1 MAEKEQA
8 RIAVW
13 VQPDSSRNDILGFE
27 EGVLRLKIAAPPV
40 KGKANRELVKFLSDI
55 FGVSK
60 SSLTIEKG
68 MTGRRKV
75 IGISGL
81 TQARVKGQ
89 LERLGMQG
97 D

>member
-8 RIAVW
+8 RIVVW
-13 VQPDSSRNDILGFE
+13 VQPDSSRNDILGFK

-40 KGKANRELVKFLSDI
+40 KGKANQELVKFLSDI

-68 MTGRRKV
+68 MTGKRKV

-81 TQARVKGQ
+81 TQARVKER